1 MGLIEIRWHGRGG
14 QGAVT
19 VSELFAETAM
29 LEGNYIQAFPEF
41 GPERM
46 GAPIKAF
53 TRISDEPIK
62 IHSHVYSPNIV
73 VVLDP
78 TLLGQVDVTQ
88 GLSKDGIILVNYP
101 KNAEELKEVLNFD
114 GKIYAVD
121 ATKIAVE
128 KIGRAMANTSC
139 AGALV
144 KVTDLIKLKNL
155 LKVTQEKFREKLS
168 EKAVMANLEAIKAAY
183 EEVNK

>member
-14 QGAVT
+14 QGVVT
-19 VSELFAETAM
+19 ASELFAEASM

-53 TRISDEPIK
+53 TRISEAPIT
-62 IHSHVYSPNIV
+62 IHSHVYTPDIV

-78 TLLGQVDVTQ
+78 TLLGQVNVTE
-88 GLSKDGIILVNYP
+88 GLSDDGIILVNYS
-101 KNAEELKEVLNFD
+101 KDLESLKKILTFK
-114 GKIYAVD
+114 GKIYALD
-121 ATKIAVE
+121 ATKIALE
-128 KIGRAMANTSC
+128 KIGRPVANTSC

-144 KVTDLIKLKNL
+144 KITGLVGIDNFLNAT
-155 LKVTQEKFREKLS
+155 VEKFKEKLP
-168 EKAVMANLEAIKAAY
+168 EKAVLANKEAIMAAY
-183 EEVNK
+183 NGVEQ